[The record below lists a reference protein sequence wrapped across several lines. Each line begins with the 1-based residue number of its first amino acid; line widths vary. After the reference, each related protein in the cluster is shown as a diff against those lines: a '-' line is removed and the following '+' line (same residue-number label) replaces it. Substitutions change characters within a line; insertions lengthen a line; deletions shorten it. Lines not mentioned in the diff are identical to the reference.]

1 MLISR
6 QNIDVHFEH
15 TGFMTVSTENA
26 TLPKSTKSRN
36 SDSSVSCSTNS
47 NRDFELLCTCTEEF
61 EFLDFVDFGG
71 VAFSV
76 ESVIP
81 LGIQKHAHT
90 PSHNYTKSG
99 ADIHADRDADTDIHA
114 LVCVCCV
121 RVCACVCVCVRL
133 YIQSRDCV
141 FLESVTPPPPPPLS
155 SWSTAIESVGVSNW
169 RISLYDLKG
178 NEYMC
183 VVIKIYITTRR
194 YLRNTYRMAKTHRM
208 PDFYRTFSAK
218 EPYH

>member
-1 MLISR
+1 
-6 QNIDVHFEH
+6 VHFEH

-81 LGIQKHAHT
+81 LVSTNTHT
-90 PSHNYTKSG
+90 HLHIITQRAAQTYAQTEMLTQTYTHSC
-99 ADIHADRDADTDIHA
+99 AS
-114 LVCVCCV
+114 VCCV